1 MTTFNV
7 YSDRATPSPAT
18 PERHQWLGRVRDL
31 ATDLRSTTGRVM
43 EACLASFRQLGRSAV
58 DGWTGQ
64 AQVEAPAVRLP
75 VIRFTRERFGRWTVV
90 GTDDQP
96 RTGFT
101 DIEDAVAYARR
112 SCDAAPATLWLD
124 IDGLV
129 VVTTQDSGW
138 TRPLIGA
145 KT

>member
-1 MTTFNV
+1 MTTFEV
-7 YSDRATPSPAT
+7 YPDSTKPSPAT
-18 PERHQWLGRVRDL
+18 RERHRGLGSLVERI
-31 ATDLRSTTGRVM
+31 M
-43 EACLASFRQLGRSAV
+43 ETCLASFRQLGRSAV

-64 AQVEAPAVRLP
+64 AQVEAPAAPLP
-75 VIRFTRERFGRWTVV
+75 VIRFTRERFGCWTVV

-96 RTGFT
+96 RTGFA

-112 SCDAAPATLWLD
+112 SCDAAPATLWLN

-129 VVTTQDSGW
+129 VVVTQDSGW

-145 KT
+145 KR